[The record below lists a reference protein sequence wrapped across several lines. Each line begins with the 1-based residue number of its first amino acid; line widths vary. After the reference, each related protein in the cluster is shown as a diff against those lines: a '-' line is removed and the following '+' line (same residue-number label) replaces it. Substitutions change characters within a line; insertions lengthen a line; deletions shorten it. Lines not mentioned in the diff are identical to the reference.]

1 MLNPKMQLEKLS
13 EREREI
19 LDVLLKGLSYKDI
32 GDQLFISVNTV
43 KTHTKSIY
51 SKLGFKNRIELLT
64 TLIPFEAVKSSEGV
78 R

>member
-64 TLIPFEAVKSSEGV
+64 TLIPFEAVKSPEGV

>member
-1 MLNPKMQLEKLS
+1 MLNPKMQLESLS
-13 EREREI
+13 KREKEI
-19 LDVLLKGLSYKDI
+19 LQVLLKGLSYKEI

-64 TLIPFEAVKSSEGV
+64 VLMGKFENHPIG
-78 R
+78 